1 MRRSFRISLLES
13 HSFVIAIYIMRY
25 GLESIL
31 SEDCDV
37 KLYEGTYLEPCVSG
51 TSDILYSSHP
61 YRSSPIYA
69 RSHLEFP
76 ELDTQ

>member
-1 MRRSFRISLLES
+1 
-13 HSFVIAIYIMRY
+13 MRY

-76 ELDTQ
+76 ELDTQYVESINRWATYGPYSLDW